1 MLEVTISVKLIDDE
15 ENKPKLNIKKLM
27 IMKQKGVA
35 IDSSSE
41 RNLSKKWKGVDFTV
55 INFDDK
61 KFVYKTV

>member
-1 MLEVTISVKLIDDE
+1 
-15 ENKPKLNIKKLM
+15 
-27 IMKQKGVA
+27 MKQKGVA

-61 KFVYKTV
+61 SFVYKKVEA